1 VKVEIFVDD
10 KLISESHLSNYYRNE
25 FEEARN
31 TLSSYV
37 GIQLG
42 EVKPDMDALLQAVYM
57 ITRHGWSVERVRR
70 EMWRR

>member
-1 VKVEIFVDD
+1 MKVEIFVDN

-25 FEEARN
+25 YEEARN

-37 GIQLG
+37 GIRLG

-57 ITRHGWSVERVRR
+57 ITKHGWTVAQVRK
-70 EMWRR
+70 EMWGR